1 MDSAK
6 LNELQD
12 AMEHMVS
19 SLAIVVVQVARQNA
33 SENPEFNDV
42 DLIADRYMEQ
52 CNMDLQV
59 AVQDL
64 LNTTK

>member
-6 LNELQD
+6 LTELHNT
-12 AMEHMVS
+12 MEHMVS
-19 SLAIVVVQVARQNA
+19 SLAIVVVQAARQNA

-42 DLIADRYMEQ
+42 ELIADRYIEQ
-52 CNMDLQV
+52 CNMDLEV